1 MCFAPQRR
9 TLFQHLN
16 LQQWSEPL
24 VFWTFWL
31 RNVLPA
37 TTACTVSTCQLPSVV
52 GDRQFLTRLTV
63 WLQNVLRATTACT
76 FSTSGLPHVE
86 RRTLVR
92 HLNFQKWSET
102 DSLLHFW
109 LGNIVVVVAVVVVIV
124 VVVVV
129 VVAIVVVLV
138 VAVVV
143 VLVVVV
149 VVV

>member
-52 GDRQFLTRLTV
+52 GDRQFLTRLTSECASRHNGV
-63 WLQNVLRATTACT
+63 HFFDIWT
-76 FSTSGLPHVE
+76 STSGTAYTCSASQLPKVV
-86 RRTLVR
+86 RDCQFFTL
-92 HLNFQKWSET
+92 LTWKYSC
-102 DSLLHFW
+102 SCSCSYSCL
-109 LGNIVVVVAVVVVIV
+109 
-124 VVVVV
+124 VVV
-129 VVAIVVVLV
+129 VVA
-138 VAVVV
+138 AVV

-149 VVV
+149 VVVLVVVVV